1 MKKYSLSIKNYGE
14 HKARRW
20 EKVKTAILFSGQ
32 GAQYAGMGKDLY
44 HYYKESQKIYDRAS
58 LLLDWNIKEVCFEDP
73 NGLIHQTRY
82 TQGALFTTNLA
93 VYEAIKAKGIKVDS
107 VLGFSLGEYSALV
120 ASGVLDFDD
129 ALRLVEKRAIYMD
142 EAAMKVSGGMSAVI
156 GLDREVID
164 VVCKEV
170 SLKGLTA
177 EVANDN
183 CPGQVIISGTKEGL
197 EMAAAMLKE
206 KGAKRVL
213 PLSVSGPFHSSLMQE
228 AADKIKDDI
237 EKISFKDPVIPIVSN
252 VTARTM
258 TRDEIIENIP
268 LQIIRGVR
276 FRESILYLL
285 SQGYDTFI
293 ELGAKK
299 TLCSFVS
306 KISKEV
312 RVMHVEDTKT
322 LQNVLSAL

>member
-1 MKKYSLSIKNYGE
+1 M
-14 HKARRW
+14 

-44 HYYKESQKIYDRAS
+44 NHYKESQKIYDRAS
-58 LLLDWNIKEVCFEDP
+58 QLLDWNIKEVCFEDP

-93 VYEAIKAKGIKVDS
+93 VYEAVKVNGIKADS

-120 ASGVLDFDD
+120 ASEVLNFED

-156 GLDREVID
+156 GLDQD
-164 VVCKEV
+164 VVDAVCKQI
-170 SLKGLTA
+170 SLKGRVT

-197 EMAAAMLKE
+197 EMAAVMLKE

-228 AADKIKDDI
+228 AAKKIKGELDR
-237 EKISFKDPVIPIVSN
+237 ISFKEPVIPIVSN
-252 VTARTM
+252 VTAQSMARH
-258 TRDEIIENIP
+258 EIIENIP

-293 ELGAKK
+293 EVGAKK

-306 KISKEV
+306 KISKEA
-312 RVMHVEDTKT
+312 RVMNVEDFTT
-322 LQNVLSAL
+322 LQNVLTAL